1 MVDSKTL
8 IVISIWLLQSLI
20 VFTTLIAVNICLIL
34 VLKSTPIPIEM
45 IVIFS
50 LIAGGIVAIGVSK
63 E

>member
-1 MVDSKTL
+1 LVDSKTL

>member
-8 IVISIWLLQSLI
+8 IVISIWLLQSLV